1 MFRRYVVASYLGI
14 KSAGYR
20 SVLTILGIAMGLF
33 LIITL
38 IAVGEG
44 VREQV
49 TAEMNQLG
57 PDVLSVF
64 VNSNTSESG
73 DPASSLLAQNKKSV
87 LTIDEI
93 DIVKNTDHIVETAP
107 IKYLSGEVKY
117 KDRITTPNYI
127 IATNDNYPEIRNLE
141 FESGGFF
148 RESDDN
154 SSVLDVVIGSATKK
168 SLLSDDKNAVGKI
181 LEYKNIKL
189 RVSGVLKEGS
199 SNNESMTQGNPDNIL
214 LVPFSVES
222 DNTTKFLY
230 SAILTKVNKVD
241 NVTSAKQMITDSLK
255 RFDQDK
261 EYKVQS
267 QDEVLGS
274 TKTVLAILSS
284 LIFVI
289 AVIAVIMSGIGI
301 MNVMIVAVTDRT
313 KEIGIRKTVGATS
326 KNIFWQFSVEAIM
339 MTLVG
344 GLIGVI
350 LSVVASFIIKYF
362 VPIQPIIEP
371 KLIMFALGLS
381 AIVGFIFGTGPA
393 IKASR
398 AEVVS
403 ALQTDHT

>member
-1 MFRRYVVASYLGI
+1 
-14 KSAGYR
+14 
-20 SVLTILGIAMGLF
+20 
-33 LIITL
+33 
-38 IAVGEG
+38 
-44 VREQV
+44 
-49 TAEMNQLG
+49 
-57 PDVLSVF
+57 
-64 VNSNTSESG
+64 
-73 DPASSLLAQNKKSV
+73 
-87 LTIDEI
+87 
-93 DIVKNTDHIVETAP
+93 
-107 IKYLSGEVKY
+107 
-117 KDRITTPNYI
+117 
-127 IATNDNYPEIRNLE
+127 
-141 FESGGFF
+141 
-148 RESDDN
+148 
-154 SSVLDVVIGSATKK
+154 
-168 SLLSDDKNAVGKI
+168 
-181 LEYKNIKL
+181 NIKL

-371 KLIMFALGLS
+371 RLIVFALGLS

>member
-44 VREQV
+44 VRKQV
-49 TAEMNQLG
+49 TAEMTQLG

-64 VNSNTSESG
+64 VNSDTSESS
-73 DPASSLLAQNKKSV
+73 DPASTLLAQNKRPV
-87 LTIDEI
+87 ITIDEV
-93 DIVKNTDHIVETAP
+93 DTVKATDNILRTAP
-107 IKYLSGEVKY
+107 IKYLAGEVKY
-117 KDRITTPNYI
+117 NNKATTPNYI
-127 IATNDNYPEIRNLE
+127 IATNENYDDVRNLE
-141 FESGGFF
+141 FESGQFF
-148 RESDDN
+148 HDSDDHGN
-154 SSVLDVVIGSATKK
+154 VLSVVIGSSTKK
-168 SLLSDDKNAVGKI
+168 ALLPDVENAVGKI
-181 LEYKNIKL
+181 FEYKNIKL

-350 LSVVASFIIKYF
+350 LSVVASYIIKYF

-371 KLIMFALGLS
+371 RLIVFALGLS